1 MLEEPITVIRPC
13 LCITALVTAALYAYG
28 GPFVMKT
35 FTGFVW
41 GLALPVL
48 YTVVSLVKFA
58 LPA

>member
-1 MLEEPITVIRPC
+1 M
-13 LCITALVTAALYAYG
+13 TAALYAYG

>member
-1 MLEEPITVIRPC
+1 MPHPARVTPHC
-13 LCITALVTAALYAYG
+13 PAALVTAALYTYG
-28 GPFVMKT
+28 GPFAMTT